1 VVVLGT
7 EKNDRARSR
16 FDTSHELGHLVMHGQ
31 EIYGLKE
38 IEQQANWFA
47 AEFLM
52 PAADIRDELPCRVDW
67 PRLFELKQRWQVSLA
82 ALLMRARTL
91 GTLTETQ
98 YLTAIKTASARGW
111 RRREPIPLGEPER
124 PTLLAAAVGHAT
136 DGSIRDALPQTVLRA
151 LENAA

>member
-1 VVVLGT
+1 VLGT

-52 PAADIRDELPCRVDW
+52 PTADIRDELPRRVDW
-67 PRLFELKQRWQVSLA
+67 QRLFELKQRWQVSLA

-91 GTLTETQ
+91 GTLTEAQ

-111 RRREPIPLGEPER
+111 RRSEPIPLGEPER
-124 PTLLAAAVGHAT
+124 PTLLTAAINHASN
-136 DGSIRDALPQTVLRA
+136 GGICEALPQAILRA
-151 LENAA
+151 LEAAT